1 MYTRKSLLNFKFSW
15 TQSKSRFFELFFLT
29 KCRRKTKSRFEE
41 KLSPGVLD
49 LVSFFQ
55 KNNFSF
61 FEKMLWGSGAI
72 FLRLL
77 VRTEENKSVKE
88 FVCFSTTDVFVP
100 VSQLSTRDL
109 FYFLDNLKIK
119 QDMFVL
125 SFSRLVRSLDQ
136 RALWFPY
143 SRFFGTKMFKK
154 MLILECLGCF
164 TKSIVVS
171 ILDFWHISF
180 RKMFEWMTC
189 KRNHNF
195 ESRASCKTIKIVIM
209 ACGSFNFFSFRC
221 LKRKA
226 RIELVAM

>member
-1 MYTRKSLLNFKFSW
+1 MYTRKSLLNFKFSG
-15 TQSKSRFFELFFLT
+15 TQSKSRFRTFFWLSVGG
-29 KCRRKTKSRFEE
+29 KLSSRFEE

-61 FEKMLWGSGAI
+61 FEKMLWGSRAI
-72 FLRLL
+72 FFETFRFAPRKISRWKNSFVFQRLM
-77 VRTEENKSVKE
+77 
-88 FVCFSTTDVFVP
+88 FFFVP

-143 SRFFGTKMFKK
+143 SRF
-154 MLILECLGCF
+154 LEQKC
-164 TKSIVVS
+164 S
-171 ILDFWHISF
+171 
-180 RKMFEWMTC
+180 RKC
-189 KRNHNF
+189 
-195 ESRASCKTIKIVIM
+195 
-209 ACGSFNFFSFRC
+209 
-221 LKRKA
+221 
-226 RIELVAM
+226 